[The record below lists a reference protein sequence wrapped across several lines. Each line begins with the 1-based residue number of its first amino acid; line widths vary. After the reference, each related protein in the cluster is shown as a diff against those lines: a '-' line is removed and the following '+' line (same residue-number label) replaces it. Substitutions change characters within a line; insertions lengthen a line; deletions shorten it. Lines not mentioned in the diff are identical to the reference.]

1 MTYWYVDFENVHS
14 EADLGMLL
22 NQAKRGDTIIIYY
35 SAVCP
40 MFPLKQIQNLA
51 HRGIKLRAVECV
63 VGTKDAAD
71 FQIVMDLAVGC
82 TEHPTIR
89 HIVYSR
95 DQGFVN
101 PLKAWKKRGC
111 DVNVCSPQTAAK
123 QSHYLL

>member
-1 MTYWYVDFENVHS
+1 
-14 EADLGMLL
+14 
-22 NQAKRGDTIIIYY
+22 
-35 SAVCP
+35 

-51 HRGIKLRAVECV
+51 YKGIKLRA

-82 TEHPTIR
+82 TEHPTVR

-101 PLKAWKKRGC
+101 PLKAWKKRGY

>member
-51 HRGIKLRAVECV
+51 HRGDKAPCRGVC
-63 VGTKDAAD
+63 G
-71 FQIVMDLAVGC
+71 G
-82 TEHPTIR
+82 
-89 HIVYSR
+89 Y
-95 DQGFVN
+95 QG
-101 PLKAWKKRGC
+101 RR
-111 DVNVCSPQTAAK
+111 
-123 QSHYLL
+123 